1 MQAWRRNLVAGL
13 CGGCLAGAAV
23 YVYLQD
29 AAPSGVI
36 DLNPHGFAAAYL
48 VPSDEAQT
56 TITAYVP
63 YSEMDNT
70 GTLGLAHYVE
80 HLAWENAFGAAPDM
94 DRHSNAYTTTDHIA
108 YFVSVPRE
116 DLVQNV
122 QTLAKIAQP
131 LNVDAEFARQEI
143 GIIAR
148 EYDFAVAEN
157 PYHDIFEQFYIRHY
171 GNDARARSIIGT
183 PQTIAAFTYEEAK
196 AWHAATHQ
204 RSAVTVVISGQH
216 SKSEAEQALS
226 TVLDTP
232 SPTADPLLARAQIDL
247 AARMGG
253 IREIASNQLAQPQLF
268 WGRLAAHPGGVS
280 AIEAQAQIDLLFTLL
295 GSTLE
300 GSMAGP
306 LRFDARIAQAYDFAL
321 YLAAPFQASMTLTS
335 ARPDAGV
342 TLQDLARAIDETLA
356 AIAEQGVP
364 EATLA
369 RIQTRMLRDLDEQDP
384 ADLAAV
390 FIADAAGQRRA
401 PFDAAQYRAAL
412 QAAKAQDLTI
422 WLRALAQSPSVVDL
436 IIPNN

>member
-1 MQAWRRNLVAGL
+1 MRAWRQSLVAGL
-13 CGGCLAGAAV
+13 CGGCLAGAAI

-29 AAPSGVI
+29 AGPKGFI
-36 DLNPHGFAAAYL
+36 TLNPQGFAAAYL

-63 YSEMDNT
+63 FSEMDNT

-80 HLAWENAFGAAPDM
+80 HLAWENAFGGAPDM
-94 DRHSNAYTTTDHIA
+94 DRHSNAYTTTDHIG
-108 YFVSVPRE
+108 YFVTVPRE

-131 LNVDAEFARQEI
+131 LAVDAEFARQEI

-148 EYDFAVAEN
+148 EYDYAVAEN

-183 PQTIAAFTYEEAK
+183 PQTIAAFSYEEAK
-196 AWHAATHQ
+196 AWHSATHQ
-204 RSAVTVVISGQH
+204 RSAVTMVISGNH
-216 SKSEAEQALS
+216 SASEAEDALS

-232 SPTADPLLARAQIDL
+232 SPAAAPLPPRAQMNV
-247 AARMGG
+247 AARKGG
-253 IREIASNQLAQPQLF
+253 IRVISSSQLAQPQLF

-295 GSTLE
+295 DSTLD

-321 YLAAPFQASMTLTS
+321 YLAAPLQVSMTLTS
-335 ARPDAGV
+335 ARPDTGV
-342 TLQDLARAIDETLA
+342 TLQDLASAIDETLA
-356 AIAEQGVP
+356 AIAETGVP
-364 EATLA
+364 EATLT
-369 RIQTRMLRDLDEQDP
+369 RIQTRMLRDLDQQDP
-384 ADLAAV
+384 ADLAAG
-390 FIADAAGQRRA
+390 FIADAVGQRRA

-412 QAAKAQDLTI
+412 QSATAQDLTI

-436 IIPNN
+436 IIPSN